1 MEMENRYA
9 TNGKGNLGVTL
20 GAVGLGAALL
30 GGNGLSGLLGGGC
43 GCGGAV
49 SKYDAEKDAKIAAL
63 ETEIKLRDANIY
75 TLGEVNS
82 LRNYVDGKL
91 EAINSQ
97 LCAQAVVNAQV
108 TANISCMQTTINALN
123 ALTKTVI
130 PIDSICPTPAVATTT

>member
-20 GAVGLGAALL
+20 GAVGLGAALF

-43 GCGGAV
+43 GANV
-49 SKYDAEKDAKIAAL
+49 TRYDAEKDAKIAAL

-75 TLGEVNS
+75 T
-82 LRNYVDGKL
+82 RNYVDGKL
-91 EAINSQ
+91 ETINNQ

-108 TANISCMQTTINALN
+108 AANISCMQNAINTLN
-123 ALTKTVI
+123 GLAKTVI